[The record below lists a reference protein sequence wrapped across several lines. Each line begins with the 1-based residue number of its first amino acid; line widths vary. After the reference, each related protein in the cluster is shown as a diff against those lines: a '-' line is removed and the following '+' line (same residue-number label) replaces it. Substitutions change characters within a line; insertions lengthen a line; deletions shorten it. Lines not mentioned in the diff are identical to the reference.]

1 MKFASIGSSSKGN
14 CTVVSTNSTSLLV
27 DCGFSLKQTTDRLQR
42 LNIKPQ
48 DIDAIL
54 VTHEHDDH
62 WSGVPGLCKKYKIP
76 IYLSAGTYRAVYDES
91 LELINIVDTEVP
103 FNVGDFRILGITVP
117 HDALEPLQYIF
128 EANFLRFGVLTDLGH
143 LTPNIFEHYDSLD
156 ALLLE
161 ANHDELMLAQG
172 MYPSFLKARIS
183 GGWGHLS
190 NKQAIDFLSKIDRTR
205 LQHVLFGH
213 MSDRNN
219 CQEALKNLVEQRS
232 GNLGKVHY
240 ANYEYGSDWIE
251 II

>member
-1 MKFASIGSSSKGN
+1 M
-14 CTVVSTNSTSLLV
+14 STHSTSLLV
-27 DCGFSLKQTTDRLQR
+27 DCGFSLKQTIDRLER

-62 WSGVPGLCKKYKIP
+62 WSGVRALCKKYKIP

-91 LELINIVDTEVP
+91 LEFVNIVNTEVP
-103 FNVGDFRILGITVP
+103 FIVGDFRILGITVP
-117 HDALEPLQYIF
+117 HDALEPLQYVF
-128 EANFLRFGVLTDLGH
+128 EANSLKFGVLTDLGH
-143 LTPNIFEHYDSLD
+143 LTPHIFEHYGGLD

-161 ANHDELMLAQG
+161 ANHDELMLAEG

-183 GGWGHLS
+183 GRWGHLS
-190 NKQAIDFLSKIDRTR
+190 NRQAIDFVSKIDQTR

-219 CQEALKNLVEQRS
+219 CQEALENLVKKQS
-232 GNLGKVHY
+232 GILSKVHY

>member
-14 CTVVSTNSTSLLV
+14 CTVVSTHSTSLLV
-27 DCGFSLKQTTDRLQR
+27 DCGFSLKQTIDRLER

-62 WSGVPGLCKKYKIP
+62 WSGVRALCKKYKIP

-91 LELINIVDTEVP
+91 LEFVNIVNPEVP
-103 FNVGDFRILGITVP
+103 FIVGDFRILGITVP
-117 HDALEPLQYIF
+117 HDALEPLQYVF
-128 EANFLRFGVLTDLGH
+128 EANSLKFGVLTDLGH
-143 LTPNIFEHYDSLD
+143 LTPHIFEHYGGLD

-161 ANHDELMLAQG
+161 ANHDELMLAEG

-183 GGWGHLS
+183 GRWGHLS
-190 NKQAIDFLSKIDRTR
+190 NRQAIDFVSKIDQTR

-219 CQEALKNLVEQRS
+219 CQEALENLVKKQS
-232 GNLGKVHY
+232 GILSKVHY